1 MPQQIGFQII
11 VIFEP
16 HSGDGLTVQNGGVCL
31 LVDFVLL
38 PVTNK
43 EVSGDHQGKSRIR
56 VLYFQ
61 FRDAFGGS
69 LAKDIHT
76 GDAVIDSFL
85 LALKVLPGVAGSW
98 AEGDH
103 SGELVVSPVRTG
115 WRRCGGLCMSVLRY
129 GLPGSCTADAGY
141 GRRSHPGTGGAFS
154 KQTAGDSG

>member
-38 PVTNK
+38 SVTNK

-61 FRDAFGGS
+61 FRDAFGGC
-69 LAKDIHT
+69 AAEHVHA
-76 GDAVIDSFL
+76 GDAVKDGIL
-85 LALKVLPGVAGSW
+85 LTMKLLPGMTDGNGSR
-98 AEGDH
+98 AHFE
-103 SGELVVSPVRTG
+103 SLLFLYALGEMIP
-115 WRRCGGLCMSVLRY
+115 
-129 GLPGSCTADAGY
+129 
-141 GRRSHPGTGGAFS
+141 
-154 KQTAGDSG
+154 

>member
-61 FRDAFGGS
+61 FRDAFDVKATDVGAQRG
-69 LAKDIHT
+69 ADIF
-76 GDAVIDSFL
+76 S
-85 LALKVLPGVAGSW
+85 
-98 AEGDH
+98 
-103 SGELVVSPVRTG
+103 
-115 WRRCGGLCMSVLRY
+115 
-129 GLPGSCTADAGY
+129 
-141 GRRSHPGTGGAFS
+141 AF
-154 KQTAGDSG
+154 AYA